1 MKLYAVGLLAS
12 KTLKIPVRV
21 DGAQFGID
29 DFVREASVTTNA
41 CQATSVT
48 AKDDEEAVLKARLLI
63 KGAFPESD
71 GWENHSV
78 HINPVPDVQIWR
90 YIEAKEAEDEP
101 SGE

>member
-12 KTLKIPVRV
+12 KTLKIPVHV
-21 DGAQFGID
+21 DGEQFGID
-29 DFVREASVTTNA
+29 DFVKEANVTTNA
-41 CQATSVT
+41 CKAASVT
-48 AKDDEEAVLKARLLI
+48 AKDDEEAILKARLLSDS
-63 KGAFPESD
+63 AFPEKD